1 MNGRKILAE
10 TEVEIMEL
18 LWSVEKPIPSI
29 EILNYFNNNHEKNWK
44 KQTLN
49 TFLYRLLQA
58 EVITRISEHRR
69 YLYTPIITK
78 KQYQMRRA
86 EDLITRIYEGS
97 FTNFVEAL
105 SGTNSLS
112 EEHAKAIIKI
122 VK

>member
-18 LWSVEKPIPSI
+18 LWSVENPMPSI
-29 EILNYFNNNHEKNWK
+29 EILNYFNDHDKNWK

-58 EVITRISEHRR
+58 EVIDRISEHRR

-78 KQYQMRRA
+78 KQYEMRRA
-86 EDLITRIYEGS
+86 EDVITRIYDGS
-97 FTNFVEAL
+97 FVNFVEAL
-105 SGTNSLS
+105 AGTDVLS
-112 EEHAKAIIKI
+112 EKQAEAVKKAL
-122 VK
+122 